1 MMQNQSHNALKRDFE
16 LHLLINWKFGQN
28 FCVMSV
34 PFTFSSGR
42 LTELPS
48 RMWLSLPGKNTFCT
62 FRLLCLSLFHE
73 RPSQCFL
80 NFSAKS
86 NLLVSLALVTF
97 FLFCKAGPYLLLF
110 IHLTDIQAL
119 LLYQTLLLALSYGS
133 EQNRQGLK
141 NVISW
146 NLHHVQ
152 RKTIKTQK

>member
-1 MMQNQSHNALKRDFE
+1 
-16 LHLLINWKFGQN
+16 
-28 FCVMSV
+28 MSV

-48 RMWLSLPGKNTFCT
+48 RMWIFAWQTIHSVHLGHFVC
-62 FRLLCLSLFHE
+62 LCSMT

-86 NLLVSLALVTF
+86 NLLVSLAPLTF
-97 FLFCKAGPYLLLF
+97 CLFCKAGPYFLLF
-110 IHLTDIQAL
+110 IHLPDTQAL

-141 NVISW
+141 NLISW

-152 RKTIKTQK
+152 RKAIKTQK